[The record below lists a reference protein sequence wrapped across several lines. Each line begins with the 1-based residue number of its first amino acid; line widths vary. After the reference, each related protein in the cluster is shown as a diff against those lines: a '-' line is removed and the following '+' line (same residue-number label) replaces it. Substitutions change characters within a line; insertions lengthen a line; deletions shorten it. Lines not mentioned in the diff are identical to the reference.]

1 MFKPMPYLRIKKSLV
16 LLMALALIFTVIVQ
30 QTQAYEVNKNAIV
43 LLIAKDSTERTLGTG
58 TGFIVKPEG
67 VLVTNYHVLVDAAS
81 LEAVM
86 KDGNRVQVETI
97 LKVDRT
103 KDFALLKLAKGT
115 YSTLEV
121 GDSDRLKEFDY
132 LSALGFLSQNV
143 NPNQKNGRSIVLQTY
158 GFVLGIHP
166 QAYPEF
172 SFIYTTA
179 SFGPGFSGG
188 PVIDKENRVVGI
200 ATVEGRSINLALPIN
215 LIKPFLNTVEG
226 ISFARFLKE
235 ERHSKETHYYR
246 GNHLLHI
253 MGDPEG
259 AAHEFKTVLK
269 MDDSF
274 VLAHYDLAA
283 AYQNQGMTDQAIEEY
298 EKTLVLNPMFPEGA
312 SNLGG
317 YYFRVQKYEEAVD
330 MFEQAIQAYPNF
342 IQAVD
347 MFEQAIQAYP
357 NFIQAHSNLGAVL
370 NKLGRSPE
378 AENHLEKALSLDP
391 KFGIAYFNLGN
402 THMALNHLDEAR
414 EAYDRSV
421 ENGID
426 FLSLHWNLYEIHHR
440 QQKNQEAI
448 KQLNIILQIDPLN
461 LVAQKKLKELAR

>member
-1 MFKPMPYLRIKKSLV
+1 MFKAMPYLRVKKSLGLV
-16 LLMALALIFTVIVQ
+16 VALALIFTVIVQ
-30 QTQAYEVNKNAIV
+30 QALAYEVNKNAIV
-43 LLIAKDSTERTLGTG
+43 LLIAKDSTGRPLGTG

-81 LEAVM
+81 VEAVM
-86 KDGNRVQVETI
+86 KGGDRVQAETI
-97 LKVDRT
+97 LKIDRV

-115 YSTLEV
+115 YSTLEI
-121 GDSDRLKEFDY
+121 GDSDQLNEFDY

-143 NPNQKNGRSIVLQTY
+143 NPNKKSGKNIVLQTY

-188 PVIDKENRVVGI
+188 PVVNKENRVVGI
-200 ATVEGRSINLALPIN
+200 ATVEGRAINLALPIN
-215 LIKPFLNTVEG
+215 FIKPFLSTAEG
-226 ISFARFLKE
+226 TSFARFLKE
-235 ERHSKETHYYR
+235 EQHSKEAHYYR
-246 GNHLLHI
+246 GNHLLHT
-253 MGDPEG
+253 MGNPEG
-259 AAHEFKTVLK
+259 AAREFKTVLK

-283 AYQNQGMTDQAIEEY
+283 AYQNQGMTDRAIEEY
-298 EKTLVLNPMFPEGA
+298 EKTLTLNPMFPEGA

-317 YYFRVQKYEEAVD
+317 YYFRIQKYEEAVE
-330 MFEQAIQAYPNF
+330 MFEQAIR
-342 IQAVD
+342 
-347 MFEQAIQAYP
+347 AYP

-378 AENHLEKALSLDP
+378 AESHLEKALNLDP
-391 KFGIAYFNLGN
+391 KFGLAYFNLGN
-402 THMALNHLDEAR
+402 THMALDHLDEAR
-414 EAYDRSV
+414 EAYEKSV

-426 FLSLHWNLYEIHHR
+426 FLSLHWNLYKIYHR
-440 QQKNQEAI
+440 QEKRQEAI
-448 KQLNIILQIDPLN
+448 KELNIILQIDPLN
-461 LVAQKKLKELAR
+461 LDAQKKLKELAR

>member
-1 MFKPMPYLRIKKSLV
+1 MFKAMPYLRVKKSLGLV
-16 LLMALALIFTVIVQ
+16 VALALIFTVIVQ
-30 QTQAYEVNKNAIV
+30 QALAYEVNKNAIV
-43 LLIAKDSTERTLGTG
+43 LLIAKDSTGRTLGTG

-81 LEAVM
+81 VEAVM
-86 KDGNRVQVETI
+86 KGGDRVQAETI
-97 LKVDRT
+97 LKIDRV

-115 YSTLEV
+115 YSTLEI
-121 GDSDRLKEFDY
+121 GDSDQLNEFDY

-143 NPNQKNGRSIVLQTY
+143 NPNKKSGKNIVLQTY

-188 PVIDKENRVVGI
+188 PVVNKENRVVGI

-215 LIKPFLNTVEG
+215 FIKPFLSTAEG
-226 ISFARFLKE
+226 TSFARFLKE
-235 ERHSKETHYYR
+235 EQHSKEAHYYR

-253 MGDPEG
+253 MGNPEG
-259 AAHEFKTVLK
+259 AAREFKTVLK

-298 EKTLVLNPMFPEGA
+298 EKTLALNPMFPEGA

-317 YYFRVQKYEEAVD
+317 YYFRIQKYEEAVE
-330 MFEQAIQAYPNF
+330 MFEQAIR
-342 IQAVD
+342 
-347 MFEQAIQAYP
+347 AYP

-378 AENHLEKALSLDP
+378 AESHLEKALNLDP
-391 KFGIAYFNLGN
+391 KFGLAYFNLGN
-402 THMALNHLDEAR
+402 THMALDHLDEAR
-414 EAYDRSV
+414 EAYEKSV

-426 FLSLHWNLYEIHHR
+426 FLSLHWNLYKIYHR
-440 QQKNQEAI
+440 QEKRQEAI
-448 KQLNIILQIDPLN
+448 KELNIILQIDPLN
-461 LVAQKKLKELAR
+461 LDAQKKLKELAR